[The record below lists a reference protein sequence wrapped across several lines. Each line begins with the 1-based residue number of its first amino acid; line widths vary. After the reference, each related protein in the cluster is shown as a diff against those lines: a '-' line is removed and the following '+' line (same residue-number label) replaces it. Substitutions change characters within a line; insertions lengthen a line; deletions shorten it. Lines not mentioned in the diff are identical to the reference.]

1 MQIKR
6 LFITITVLFS
16 LLLPGLAQA
25 QQQKRPLLRLI
36 YFLPRDRQSEPD
48 IDNKMD
54 RVIKQVQ
61 QHYADEMERLGYGKK
76 TFKLE
81 IGANGKV
88 VVHHVK
94 GSSND
99 SHYRFNTFQEIA
111 DEISKRYDTSK
122 DVYFVAVNTATGFDS
137 AVPGRELVC
146 GLGGHFTLVRS
157 VDACFTTDYGFL
169 VAAHELGHTFG
180 LQHDFRNNT
189 YLMSYGGG
197 TDLSPCDAEWLDV
210 HRAFNPSRPAA
221 NKQPTIEMLPPS
233 LADPPNTLRF
243 RFKIT
248 DPEGLHQA
256 RLHTKTLTGLAVG
269 FPELVSCKRLNGNP
283 NTTAELITTHL
294 GAQNKSVSLQVIDV
308 NGNFTMSQEF
318 SVNIASLLPRSRA
331 VSIPDAN
338 LAAAV
343 RGEIGSSITTHT
355 ILNLTRFD
363 ARNRG
368 IRNLKG
374 LEHAH
379 NLKELYLSG
388 EYIDGKGLV
397 NSNSISEFSPLAGL
411 TQLTRL
417 YLSNNAI
424 SDISALSKMT
434 QLVQLDLS
442 DNTISDISALS
453 KMTQLTWLNLNINAI
468 SDISPLS
475 SMTRLTQ
482 LHLYN
487 NTISDISPL
496 SSMTRL
502 TQLHLYN
509 NTISDISPLSKL
521 TQLTYLSLGRNA
533 ISDVSALSK
542 LTQLTQLD
550 LGSNSIQDV
559 SSLVGLDLRG
569 TQWDNTGL
577 YLWANLL
584 SYASIYTHIPAMQA
598 KGVKVKFDNRT
609 STTLVKILGDAQQGT
624 ANTALLLPFVVEV
637 RDDRNRQFAG
647 VPVTFTVT
655 TGSGKLSATTTTTDT
670 IGRAESRLTLGQT
683 AGTIRVRVSAAKISQ
698 PVHFTTKAV
707 LLSSPAAVP
716 DTSLRTKI
724 AETLGKPR
732 GETLTVSDMYK
743 LTSLTANDAN
753 IQNLTGLQHA
763 INLTTLTLN
772 NNNLSDIAPLAGLS
786 RLTTLSLN
794 NNHIQDLTPLAG
806 LSQLEMLSLNNNDLS
821 DAALLTGLTQLKT
834 LHLRGNLLNYPS
846 LYTHILRLQSRGV
859 RVTFSPRTPTTLVK
873 ISGTR
878 GVTGATLLLTVEV
891 QDENR
896 IGFSGVPVT
905 FTVTAGSGRLSQ
917 SNAITD
923 GTGKARTTLTLG
935 ATQGNN
941 AVRATTAKAQRPAL
955 FTITAVNANSTVT
968 VPDANL
974 RAKIAETLGKPLN
987 AQLTAGDMLALT
999 TLEAPNANIR
1009 NLAGLEQAHNLA
1021 SLNLGGAYVSEKGY
1035 VNSNTIP
1042 DFSPILELTQLNSLN
1057 LSYSSLSDASFLS
1070 ELPQLKW
1077 LDLGNNNLSDIS
1089 ALTELTQL
1097 TFLYLSSN
1105 PITDADPL
1113 ARLIQL
1119 THLDL
1124 SSTSISDM
1132 SPLAEL
1138 TQLRALYLYS
1148 TSFTDISALSG
1159 LKQLTNLSISG
1170 TSISDVSPL
1179 AELTQLTSLYLV
1191 NISISDVSALTE
1203 LTQLTYLTLYSN
1215 SISDV
1220 SALARLTQLTILY
1233 LGNNRISDVSPL
1245 AKLTQLKVLNLSHNS
1260 IADVSPLVGLNL
1272 TGTEWSSTGLNV
1284 IENPLSHASVHT
1296 HIPAMQVKGIN
1307 IVFGHLTHP
1316 VLLKISG
1323 DDQEDEA
1330 GTILANPFVVEAQ
1343 DKNGS
1348 PMVGIDITFTVTTG
1362 SGSQGG
1368 ILVPISTT
1376 DANGRAQTTLTL
1388 GQTPGI
1394 NKVTVNARGLP
1405 EVTFTA
1411 TATASSNPKIAG
1423 EVTND
1428 QAEDVNE
1435 DGIVDIQD
1443 FEAVAAALGE
1453 QGENDAD
1460 VNEDGFVDTADLVL
1474 VIGVLESLASAPSLQ
1489 TQFASRFT
1497 AAEIQHWLTQTHHL
1511 DTTVPAYRRGI
1522 VVLQYLLTLLLPKE
1536 TALLANYPNP
1546 FNPETWIPYQ
1556 LAKPAEVTL
1565 HIYSVNGT
1573 LVRTLAL
1580 GHQPTGMYHSKS
1592 RAAYWDGRNSLGEP
1606 VASGI
1611 YFFTL
1616 TAGDFSA
1623 TRKMLIRK

>member
-559 SSLVGLDLRG
+559 SPLVGLDLRG

-598 KGVKVKFDNRT
+598 KGITVKFD
-609 STTLVKILGDAQQGT
+609 
-624 ANTALLLPFVVEV
+624 
-637 RDDRNRQFAG
+637 
-647 VPVTFTVT
+647 
-655 TGSGKLSATTTTTDT
+655 
-670 IGRAESRLTLGQT
+670 
-683 AGTIRVRVSAAKISQ
+683 
-698 PVHFTTKAV
+698 
-707 LLSSPAAVP
+707 
-716 DTSLRTKI
+716 
-724 AETLGKPR
+724 
-732 GETLTVSDMYK
+732 
-743 LTSLTANDAN
+743 
-753 IQNLTGLQHA
+753 
-763 INLTTLTLN
+763 
-772 NNNLSDIAPLAGLS
+772 
-786 RLTTLSLN
+786 
-794 NNHIQDLTPLAG
+794 
-806 LSQLEMLSLNNNDLS
+806 
-821 DAALLTGLTQLKT
+821 
-834 LHLRGNLLNYPS
+834 
-846 LYTHILRLQSRGV
+846 
-859 RVTFSPRTPTTLVK
+859 PRTPTTLVK
-873 ISGTR
+873 ISGAAQQSTVNAALPLPFAVEVR
-878 GVTGATLLLTVEV
+878 DQQNRAFAGVPVTFSVTAGNGRLSTTSVPTDAAGRAAAHLTSGHTPGTTTVSVTAVGISQSVEFTATAILLSSPVTIPDTNLRTKIAEVLSKQHGETLTVVDMLTLTTLTANNANIRELSGLQHASNLTTLSLDNNNLSDVAPLAGLLQLTSLSLNSNSIMDVAPLETLTQLETLSLDDNNISDVTPLAGIVQLKTLSLENNNLLDASPLTPLTQLETLQLKGNLLSYPSLHTHIPAIQASGAVVRANPRTPTTLVKVSGTHGVAGATLPLIVEV
-891 QDENR
+891 QDENEF
-896 IGFSGVPVT
+896 GFSGVPVS
-905 FTVTAGSGRLSQ
+905 FTVTAGGGQLHAPNVITDTSGR
-917 SNAITD
+917 
-923 GTGKARTTLTLG
+923 ARTTLTLG
-935 ATQGNN
+935 STPGKNT
-941 AVRATTAKAQRPAL
+941 VRATAVEAPQPIN
-955 FTITAVNANSTVT
+955 FTITTLNASSPVT
-968 VPDANL
+968 ISDTNL
-974 RAKIAETLGKPLN
+974 RVKITETLNKPQDV
-987 AQLTAGDMLALT
+987 QLTAGDMLALRW
-999 TLEAPNANIR
+999 LEAPNANIQD
-1009 NLAGLEQAHNLA
+1009 LAGLEHAHNLTT
-1021 SLNLGGAYVSEKGY
+1021 LNLGGEYIQGEGY
-1035 VNSNTIP
+1035 VNTNIVS
-1042 DFSPILELTQLNSLN
+1042 DFSPLFELSQLMTLN
-1057 LSYSSLSDASFLS
+1057 LSFCLLSDVSFLS
-1070 ELPQLKW
+1070 NLIQLKN
-1077 LDLGNNNLSDIS
+1077 LFLGNNNISDIS
-1089 ALTELTQL
+1089 DLTRLTQL
-1097 TFLYLSSN
+1097 TSL
-1105 PITDADPL
+1105 
-1113 ARLIQL
+1113 
-1119 THLDL
+1119 HLWNN
-1124 SSTSISDM
+1124 TISDF
-1132 SPLAEL
+1132 SPLA
-1138 TQLRALYLYS
+1138 
-1148 TSFTDISALSG
+1148 G
-1159 LKQLTNLSISG
+1159 
-1170 TSISDVSPL
+1170 
-1179 AELTQLTSLYLV
+1179 LTQLTSLYLNNNSITDFATLAGLTGLRV
-1191 NISISDVSALTE
+1191 LSLDGNPISDLTPLTGLTQLTSLSLFSNNISDVSVLAG
-1203 LTQLTYLTLYSN
+1203 LTQLTTLYLGSN
-1215 SISDV
+1215 SIVDV
-1220 SALARLTQLTILY
+1220 SAIANLTQLTVLY
-1233 LGNNRISDVSPL
+1233 LYN
-1245 AKLTQLKVLNLSHNS
+1245 NS
-1260 IADVSPLVGLNL
+1260 IADVSALSNLTQLTMLHLYNNSIIDVSPLVDLNL
-1272 TGTEWSSTGLNV
+1272 TGTQWDSTGLY
-1284 IENPLSHASVHT
+1284 IERNPLNYASVHT
-1296 HIPAMQVKGIN
+1296 HIPAMQARGIEVKFDN
-1307 IVFGHLTHP
+1307 QAHSAFVK
-1316 VLLKISG
+1316 VSG
-1323 DDQEDEA
+1323 DTQEGTA
-1330 GTILANPFVVEAQ
+1330 GATLPTSFVVKAMDPHGAAMIGLSVSFRVIEG
-1343 DKNGS
+1343 NGRLS
-1348 PMVGIDITFTVTTG
+1348 ASTVTTDAQG
-1362 SGSQGG
+1362 S
-1368 ILVPISTT
+1368 
-1376 DANGRAQTTLTL
+1376 AETTLTL
-1388 GQTPGI
+1388 GTDPGV
-1394 NKVTVNARGLP
+1394 NKVYVTAP
-1405 EVTFTA
+1405 QITYPVTFTA
-1411 TATASSNPKIAG
+1411 TAVAPSNQTVADA
-1423 EVTND
+1423 VANV

-1435 DGIVDIQD
+1435 DGVVDVQD

-1453 QGENDAD
+1453 QGENAGD
-1460 VNEDGFVDTADLVL
+1460 VNEDRAVNIVDLVL
-1474 VIGVLESLASAPSLQ
+1474 VAGAFNSRAATAPALHSSVLSRFSISEIKRWLDEAKRLGETDATYLRGIAVLEQ
-1489 TQFASRFT
+1489 
-1497 AAEIQHWLTQTHHL
+1497 
-1511 DTTVPAYRRGI
+1511 
-1522 VVLQYLLTLLLPKE
+1522 LLIALIPKE
-1536 TALLANYPNP
+1536 TILLANYPNP

-1556 LAKPAEVTL
+1556 LSKPAEVTL
-1565 HIYSVNGT
+1565 HIYSVNGA
-1573 LVRTLAL
+1573 LVRMLAL
-1580 GHQPTGMYHSKS
+1580 GHQAAGMYQNRS
-1592 RAAYWDGRNSLGEP
+1592 RAAYWDGCNSLGEP

-1611 YFFTL
+1611 YFYTL
-1616 TAGDFSA
+1616 TTNDFTA